1 MARLRVCFDAI
12 HKLAHGVGEKS
23 RVGGVQRNPPPQN
36 AGKKEKT
43 CLTTVELG

>member
-1 MARLRVCFDAI
+1 MARLRVCFNAI
-12 HKLAHGVGEKS
+12 HKSKS

-36 AGKKEKT
+36 AGEKEKT

>member
-1 MARLRVCFDAI
+1 MARLRVYSDAI
-12 HKLAHGVGEKS
+12 HKLAHGAGVKS

-36 AGKKEKT
+36 AGEKEKT